1 MTRSDGLSQGR
12 ETVSRPMPHRSQPQ
26 ASVLA
31 LWSFAMAPAP
41 RCGITGG
48 GAAIA
53 PPVGRA
59 AATVRRR
66 LREWRYETA
75 RTAGTKRGVT
85 RQALD
90 VTTCFVPLLHWA
102 PAWRSPTASRATRA
116 MDARTSG
123 QRCTVL
129 AIRLIYRGCAL
140 PMVWVVLP
148 APPKGAWR
156 SPWERRCTL
165 IRPGAPTGWTVIVM
179 ADRGWYAQWLDRPI
193 QAPGWRPLLRI
204 KAGGTYRA
212 EGAAAFRPPVQTVQQ
227 GKAGWGGRAPCLS
240 GPTSRLAGPLRSR
253 GDDDHT
259 APGLILTD
267 RVPAPADGAWDGLR
281 PIIAG
286 GFKDVNRG
294 GWHGEP
300 TKMTDPARAARLW
313 LGSAVAAL
321 WVVRVGGCAEADGP
335 ARMIAALPAAPG
347 HPSQRTRPRL
357 LRCFRRG
364 VIVIVTPVITPGTL
378 RAARC
383 ISEPWRKTL
392 DPWAALP
399 SAQQP
404 HQEAAE

>member
-66 LREWRYETA
+66 LREWRYEVA

-102 PAWRSPTASRATRA
+102 PAWRSPAASRAARA
-116 MDARTSG
+116 MDARTLG

-129 AIRLIYRGCAL
+129 AIRPIYRGCAL

-156 SPWERRCTL
+156 SPGNG
-165 IRPGAPTGWTVIVM
+165 GA
-179 ADRGWYAQWLDRPI
+179 RSS
-193 QAPGWRPLLRI
+193 
-204 KAGGTYRA
+204 
-212 EGAAAFRPPVQTVQQ
+212 
-227 GKAGWGGRAPCLS
+227 GR
-240 GPTSRLAGPLRSR
+240 
-253 GDDDHT
+253 
-259 APGLILTD
+259 
-267 RVPAPADGAWDGLR
+267 
-281 PIIAG
+281 
-286 GFKDVNRG
+286 
-294 GWHGEP
+294 E
-300 TKMTDPARAARLW
+300 
-313 LGSAVAAL
+313 
-321 WVVRVGGCAEADGP
+321 
-335 ARMIAALPAAPG
+335 
-347 HPSQRTRPRL
+347 RPRDG
-357 LRCFRRG
+357 R
-364 VIVIVTPVITPGTL
+364 
-378 RAARC
+378 
-383 ISEPWRKTL
+383 S
-392 DPWAALP
+392 
-399 SAQQP
+399 S
-404 HQEAAE
+404 